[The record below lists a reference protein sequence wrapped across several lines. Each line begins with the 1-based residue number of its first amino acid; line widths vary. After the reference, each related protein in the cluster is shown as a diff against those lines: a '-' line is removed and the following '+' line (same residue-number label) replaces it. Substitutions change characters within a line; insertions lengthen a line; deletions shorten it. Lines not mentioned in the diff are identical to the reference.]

1 MEVSEEGAKAGA
13 NLAGRG
19 ARQKQQAQKERGKQ
33 GSEDQSKEG
42 RRNWWEELAPACR
55 GTLSLIHVAGHS

>member
-1 MEVSEEGAKAGA
+1 MEASEEGAKART

-19 ARQKQQAQKERGKQ
+19 ARQKQQAQKESRKQ

-42 RRNWWEELAPACR
+42 RRNWWELAPACR
-55 GTLSLIHVAGHS
+55 GTLSLIHVAGHI